1 MSGPFEAGERAL
13 LLDQKGRRYLVRL
26 QPDRDFHFHGGMV
39 PFADIVGQP
48 EGVVLTSTKGAVLQ
62 AFRPRLTDF
71 VLKMPRGAQVVYPKD
86 LAAIVMHADVG
97 PGAQVLEA
105 GTGSGALT
113 LALCRAI
120 GDSGRIVTYE
130 MREEFRKTA
139 AANVETFFG
148 KQPAN
153 LEMRSGDL
161 RDVVQTGERFDRV
174 ILDMPEPWG
183 VLDAVTQVLDGGG
196 IVCGYVPTT
205 LQVQTFVLD
214 LRRRGFQQV
223 ETFELLYRSWHVTE
237 RSVRPDHR
245 MVGHTGFII
254 VGRYGPGGFDTPPA
268 EAETEATSETNADPG
283 AADDPDE
290 SPPPSSQ
297 EDR

>member
-13 LLDQKGRRYLVRL
+13 LLDQKSRRYLVRL
-26 QPDRDFHFHGGMV
+26 QPDREFHFHSGMV
-39 PFADIVGQP
+39 PFADIIGKP

-86 LAAIVMHADVG
+86 LAAIVMHADVA
-97 PGAQVLEA
+97 PGSQVLEA

-120 GDSGRIVTYE
+120 GDLGRVVTYE
-130 MREEFRKTA
+130 LREEFQKTA
-139 AANVETFFG
+139 QANVETFFG

-183 VLDAVTQVLDGGG
+183 VMEAVTQVLDPGG
-196 IVCGYVPTT
+196 IVCGFVPTA
-205 LQVQTFVLD
+205 LQVQSFVLD
-214 LRRRGFQQV
+214 LRARGFQQV
-223 ETFELLYRSWHVTE
+223 ETFELLLRSWYVTE

-245 MVGHTGFII
+245 MVGHTGFVT
-254 VGRYGPGGFDTPPA
+254 VGRYGPGGVEAPQAPDDPA
-268 EAETEATSETNADPG
+268 EG
-283 AADDPDE
+283 
-290 SPPPSSQ
+290 PPLAPP